1 MRSFTMPLSRAL
13 SIGLLVATGAS
24 AQTTS
29 REALRTGFEE
39 QVRDLAADLD
49 GVIGLAVKDLTSG
62 ESFSIDGDMVFTQA
76 STIKLQI
83 LLELFT
89 QARDG
94 KFSLDDPM
102 TMKETDVTVGSGVL
116 QRLTA
121 GAVTMTIR
129 DVATLMIIVSDNT
142 ATNMMIDLVGMENVN
157 RTVKGL
163 GFTESR
169 LQRKMMD
176 TAAWKENRE
185 NLATPNEVTRLLEMI
200 HGAEVLDRQS
210 CDEMLRILSI
220 PKGSRIRELLPSD
233 VRVAH
238 KTGGVGGVVVD
249 AGIVYVEGRPFVIA
263 AMTNWV
269 GDAGQ
274 AGRTISE
281 IALAAYE
288 YFDRLARSN
297 RYGHR

>member
-1 MRSFTMPLSRAL
+1 
-13 SIGLLVATGAS
+13 
-24 AQTTS
+24 
-29 REALRTGFEE
+29 
-39 QVRDLAADLD
+39 
-49 GVIGLAVKDLTSG
+49 
-62 ESFSIDGDMVFTQA
+62 
-76 STIKLQI
+76 
-83 LLELFT
+83 
-89 QARDG
+89 
-94 KFSLDDPM
+94 M
-102 TMKETDVTVGSGVL
+102 T
-116 QRLTA
+116 
-121 GAVTMTIR
+121 
-129 DVATLMIIVSDNT
+129 
-142 ATNMMIDLVGMENVN
+142 
-157 RTVKGL
+157 GL

-185 NLATPNEVTRLLEMI
+185 NLSTPNEVTRLLEMI